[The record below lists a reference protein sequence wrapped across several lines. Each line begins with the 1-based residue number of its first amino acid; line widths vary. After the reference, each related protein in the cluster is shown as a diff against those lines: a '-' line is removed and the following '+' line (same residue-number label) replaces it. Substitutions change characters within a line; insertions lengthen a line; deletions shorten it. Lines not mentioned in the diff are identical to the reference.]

1 MNEKAELR
9 KEVPKGVDYRTFK
22 YIMEK
27 AMTFDD
33 EELKVWVEKIT
44 NKVIEI
50 EDKQNQ
56 FFTNVG
62 NAEKDAEKQAQGT
75 NILGIQIGG
84 TGQTQ
89 SKLITPELTSP
100 QKGPVTIERKKQLLS
115 EGDDSAVVQLEF
127 KG

>member
-1 MNEKAELR
+1 MNKRAELR

-50 EDKQNQ
+50 EDKQNH

-62 NAEKDAEKQAQGT
+62 NAEKDAEKQAQGVK
-75 NILGIQIGG
+75 IMGMQLGG
-84 TGQTQ
+84 TGQTPA
-89 SKLITPELTSP
+89 KLITPDLTSP
-100 QKGPVTIERKKQLLS
+100 AKGPVTRERKKQFLQ
-115 EGDDSAVVQLEF
+115 EGDDAVGQLEF